1 MSQRVYFEGAS
12 EATSGV
18 AVIQLDDGKANA
30 MQLAFCEELNHA
42 LDLAEADAAHAVVIH
57 GNDRFFSG
65 GLDLKV
71 LPDLAQEELWDT
83 TQRFSTTM
91 RRAFLF
97 PKPIIAAAAGHAIAG
112 GMMLYL
118 AADLRLAV
126 SPSSAKFGL
135 NEATT
140 GIPLLGGT
148 AGLCCYG
155 IPPAHHIELILHGR
169 LINATETHARG
180 ITHELV
186 AEPASILERA
196 IARAAELSDIDLPAY
211 RTNKKILRE
220 RAWTTATEI
229 AESLA
234 HEAPTDNVFARI
246 RR

>member
-1 MSQRVYFEGAS
+1 MSERVHFEAAND
-12 EATSGV
+12 ATSGI

-30 MQLAFCEELNHA
+30 MQIAFCDELNRA

-71 LPDLAQEELWDT
+71 LPDLSRKDLVRT
-83 TQRFSTTM
+83 TQRFGETM
-91 RRAFLF
+91 HRAFLF
-97 PKPIIAAAAGHAIAG
+97 PKPIVAAAAGHAIAG

-118 AADLRLAV
+118 AADLRLALA
-126 SPSSAKFGL
+126 PSQAQFGL

-148 AGLCCYG
+148 AGLSRYG
-155 IPPAHHIELILHGR
+155 IPSEHHTELILHGR
-169 LINATETHARG
+169 LIGAAETHARG

-186 AEPASILERA
+186 GDRSSLLDRA

-211 RTNKKILRE
+211 RINKKILRE
-220 RAWTTATEI
+220 QAWTSATEI
-229 AESLA
+229 AAALA
-234 HEAPTDNVFARI
+234 HEAPSENVFARI